1 MKRTLHFP
9 NKASKMVNDQ
19 IKNHSNVDT
28 HKLSPPAR
36 SKNIFTDIKYFFFEK
51 PPIETIIKFASD
63 KERKEYCELI
73 LQRINIGVESYKMLN
88 IHRIGVE
95 TPASYLFE
103 ELLKWNGDSTC
114 WPNHIAKVNLHD
126 NKLEKIQIFLFGR
139 TNESFRIKRP
149 LFGLRLLHLFD
160 LNAIKIQRVP
170 VPSDSDNARYLLY
183 ESKGGYPIGV
193 FCMYVRS
200 SIPERGEKEMSQ
212 LFFMVGFNFFGNKTL
227 SRVKIIRKIW
237 AAIHNRATSNVA
249 YRFKLLSEWRFDKFS
264 NGN

>member
-1 MKRTLHFP
+1 MKKTSDF
-9 NKASKMVNDQ
+9 SKKEEKIVNDQ
-19 IKNHSNVDT
+19 SINHRNVNT
-28 HKLSPPAR
+28 RSHPPPSR

-51 PPIETIIKFASD
+51 PPVETFIRFGSD
-63 KERKEYCELI
+63 QERKDYCESI
-73 LQRINIGVESYKMLN
+73 LQRINIGVENYKMLN

-139 TNESFRIKRP
+139 STESFRFKRT
-149 LFGLRLLHLFD
+149 LFGMRLLHLFD

-170 VPSDSDNARYLLY
+170 EPSGSDNARYLLY

-200 SIPERGEKEMSQ
+200 SIPEKGEKEMSQ
-212 LFFMVGFNFFGNKTL
+212 LFFLVGFNFFGNKTL
-227 SRVKIIRKIW
+227 SRLKFIRRIW
-237 AAIHNRATSNVA
+237 EAVHNRATSNVA
-249 YRFKLLSEWRFDKFS
+249 YRFKLLAEWRFNNFM
-264 NGN
+264 NNN